1 MQSGD
6 ADHDI
11 VKNADFEKEYYIFYS
26 ATSLIFR
33 GALKTS
39 FQSSIFFEELFC
51 TNEINS

>member
-1 MQSGD
+1 MTFCHFAKRIWLLG
-6 ADHDI
+6 AVFI
-11 VKNADFEKEYYIFYS
+11 Y
-26 ATSLIFR
+26 ATSLISR